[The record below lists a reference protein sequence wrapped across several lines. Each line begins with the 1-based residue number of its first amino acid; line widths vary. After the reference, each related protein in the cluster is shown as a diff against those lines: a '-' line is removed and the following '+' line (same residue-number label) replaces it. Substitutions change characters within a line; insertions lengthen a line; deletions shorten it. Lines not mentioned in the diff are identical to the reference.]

1 MMSKRTHILVV
12 FLLVFFISR
21 AQDSIVPLY
30 KNKIPYSIPN
40 NVKEEPE
47 IQDGKTVR
55 VRLVNEPE
63 LYIFKPSGDSQKA
76 QGAVLILPGGGYGHL
91 AIGHEGFDIAQ
102 WLSSMGLTGV
112 VLKYRLPDD
121 RLMSNRSIV
130 PLTDAQHAMEY
141 LRENALRLHIDP
153 DKIGVMGFSAGGHL
167 ASTLSTHCNENE
179 RPNFSVLIYP
189 VISMET
195 GLTHMGSR
203 ANLIGKNPS
212 EEMIKMFS
220 NEQQITAKTPPA
232 FLVHAS
238 DDKAVPYENSIV
250 YYENLVDAGVK
261 NAELHIF
268 PEGGH
273 GYGMA
278 VKSGLTVSIWPEL
291 LKAWLVRYGWLDTN

>member
-1 MMSKRTHILVV
+1 M
-12 FLLVFFISR
+12 SR
-21 AQDSIVPLY
+21 AQDTIVPLY

-40 NVKEEPE
+40 NIQEESE
-47 IQDGKTVR
+47 IKDGKTVR

-63 LYIFKPSGDSQKA
+63 LYIFKPSGNSQKV

-121 RLMSNRSIV
+121 HLMSSRSIV
-130 PLTDAQHAMEY
+130 PLTDAQHAMAY
-141 LRENALRLHIDP
+141 LRQNAAKLHIDP
-153 DKIGVMGFSAGGHL
+153 HKIGVMGFSAGGHL
-167 ASTLSTHCNENE
+167 ASTLSTHYKEKE
-179 RPNFSVLIYP
+179 RPDFSVLLYP

-195 GLTHMGSR
+195 GLTHLGSR
-203 ANLIGKNPS
+203 ANLIGENPG
-212 EEMIKMFS
+212 EEMIKKFS
-220 NEQQITAKTPPA
+220 NEQQITAETPPA

-238 DDKAVPYENSIV
+238 DDTVVPYENSV
-250 YYENLVDAGVK
+250 AYYEKLVGAGVK

-291 LKAWLVRYGWLDTN
+291 LRNWLIKYGWLNTN